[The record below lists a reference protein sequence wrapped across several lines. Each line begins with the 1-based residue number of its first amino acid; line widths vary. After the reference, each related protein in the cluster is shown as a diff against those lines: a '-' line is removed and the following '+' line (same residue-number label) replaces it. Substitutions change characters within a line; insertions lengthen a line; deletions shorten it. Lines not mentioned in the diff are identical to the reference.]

1 VNSNSPEATR
11 RTFLKTSG
19 LALAGL
25 MGQSAVTAAAGSPKG
40 DEGGRAAQP
49 PMPLRNLGKT
59 GHRVSLFGLGGQSAL
74 EHPNN
79 EAVAVPI
86 VERALD
92 LGVNYIDTSSIYGGP
107 NRWSERYIGQV
118 MKRRRSEAFL
128 ASKTKERTRDGSMRM
143 IEQSFKLLHTDQLD
157 LWQLHDVGTMH
168 DVDEICAKGGAM
180 EALLQAKE
188 QKLVRFIGV
197 TGHHRPEAIM
207 EMLRRFPFDATLIAL
222 NAADT
227 YHHSFMTELL
237 PMAVEQQLGVIAMK
251 VVSRGRLLETWT
263 PPSMERQKNSWEATG
278 TYATSP
284 GTLGLREALYYAFS
298 LPIST
303 AIVGIDTIAQ
313 LEENVRHA
321 SEFTPLSEKQLLAI
335 SEKAGPVAKQ
345 ALFFRYMQRA

>member
-1 VNSNSPEATR
+1 
-11 RTFLKTSG
+11 
-19 LALAGL
+19 

-59 GHRVSLFGLGGQSAL
+59 AHRLSLFGLGGQSAL

-168 DVDEICAKGGAM
+168 DVDEICAKGGA
-180 EALLQAKE
+180 
-188 QKLVRFIGV
+188 
-197 TGHHRPEAIM
+197 
-207 EMLRRFPFDATLIAL
+207 
-222 NAADT
+222 
-227 YHHSFMTELL
+227 
-237 PMAVEQQLGVIAMK
+237 
-251 VVSRGRLLETWT
+251 
-263 PPSMERQKNSWEATG
+263 
-278 TYATSP
+278 
-284 GTLGLREALYYAFS
+284 
-298 LPIST
+298 
-303 AIVGIDTIAQ
+303 
-313 LEENVRHA
+313 
-321 SEFTPLSEKQLLAI
+321 
-335 SEKAGPVAKQ
+335 
-345 ALFFRYMQRA
+345 